1 MKTNDLLYI
10 GIDISKE
17 SLDISLDGKAI
28 TLPNNPSG
36 MKSLLANIS
45 KTKRKCHVCCE
56 ATGSYGELLLRTLLA
71 KNIDVSQVNPVLIKD
86 YIRSFGRLAKTDRID
101 AAFIARYAA
110 ERTPEP
116 LPKTTLEILA
126 LKEKHRELRHLVR
139 LRANLKASLD
149 KFLSTVVKQSIRRH
163 ISYFDQEIRKLEK
176 QIISNIGANADLKAK
191 YRTLMAIHSVG
202 PKTALTLL
210 LDMPELGTLNRR
222 QVAALAG
229 LAPVHNDSG
238 NFHGKR
244 HIRRGRKVARCV
256 LYMAA
261 LTASFKNPVL
271 SPFYQKLRS
280 QGKHHQTALI
290 AVARKLLI
298 QINTAIKISVSSE
311 PEKT

>member
-17 SLDISLDGKAI
+17 SLDISIDGKAL
-28 TLPNNPSG
+28 TLPNNTSG
-36 MKSLLANIS
+36 MKSLLGTIS
-45 KTKRKCHVCCE
+45 KTRRKCHVCCE

-116 LPKTTLEILA
+116 LPKTTLELLA
-126 LKEKHRELRHLVR
+126 LKEKHRQLRHLIR

-149 KFLSTVVKQSIRRH
+149 KFLSTDAKQSIRRH
-163 ISYFDQEIRKLEK
+163 ISYFDQEIRKLENG
-176 QIISNIGANADLKAK
+176 ILKKIAVNTSLSAK
-191 YRTLMAIHSVG
+191 YRKLKAIHSVG

-238 NFHGKR
+238 NFQGKR
-244 HIRRGRKVARCV
+244 HIRRGRKSARCV
-256 LYMAA
+256 LYMAS
-261 LTASFKNPVL
+261 LTASFKNPIL
-271 SPFYQKLRS
+271 SPFYQKLRA

-298 QINTAIKISVSSE
+298 HINTILKNPITSE